1 MATDTWIN
9 FVITTDCPSV
19 GYAPADDDDVDAAAA
34 PSTVEVVVVVV
45 EKEYM
50 RTLKSRPNKRRMP
63 EVGEVVT

>member
-19 GYAPADDDDVDAAAA
+19 GYAPANDDDVEAAA
-34 PSTVEVVVVVV
+34 STDEEVVVV